1 MTDDEEVAALNAEYA
16 GRWHARRIRAGKHGM
31 GGFDLAEEP
40 SRSYHIVV
48 TDPGEAA
55 QMIARYE
62 QNGYLVQ

>member
-16 GRWHARRIRAGKHGM
+16 GRWHAARFGRTGA
-31 GGFDLAEEP
+31 FDLAEEP